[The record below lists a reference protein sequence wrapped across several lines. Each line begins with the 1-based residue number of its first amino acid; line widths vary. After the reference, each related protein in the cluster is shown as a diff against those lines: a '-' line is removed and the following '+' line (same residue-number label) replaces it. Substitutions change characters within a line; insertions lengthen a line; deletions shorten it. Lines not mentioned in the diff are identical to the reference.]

1 MVLRRFNK
9 PNSRSQLG
17 QALVET
23 ALLLP
28 ILLILLLGA
37 VDFGRLFFGWV
48 NIHQA
53 ARIGANYGSTHPNM
67 TASERDELV
76 LLVEGD
82 TAALNCEIDDP
93 VPNPTYTTAAGTPTS
108 DPSIG
113 DFSNFTIGCEFSMVT
128 PLAGLFFGDT
138 IPLSANAT
146 FPVRGGCVNCP
157 TPAPATPPPTPLQC
171 REVPAMA
178 GMSIAGAR
186 LAWASAGFLPAN
198 FTPLTGQ
205 DHQTVAPGP
214 VITQTPLSTCT
225 SPFAVFDS
233 SVVVVAVPFD
243 PVDPSCNTVPNLIG
257 ISVADARTT
266 WTDAGFTG
274 SLTVDGGGDPDGI
287 DNARVVTAQATTPT
301 STAGVSCGDPAW
313 IIDVATDDPLPPPPP
328 VPCRVPNLIHL
339 RLDEGQTE
347 WAEAGFLPANLTA
360 DGSNN
365 FKIQSQSLV
374 GGNYVACD
382 ATITVSSDPNG

>member
-1 MVLRRFNK
+1 MVLRRFNE

-243 PVDPSCNTVPNLIG
+243 LARSILQHRAKPDRDLTRRREDDLDRCRIHRERQPHSRRRWRSGWHRQRPRRYCAGHHAHIHCGGQLWGSRVDHRRRN
-257 ISVADARTT
+257 
-266 WTDAGFTG
+266 
-274 SLTVDGGGDPDGI
+274 
-287 DNARVVTAQATTPT
+287 
-301 STAGVSCGDPAW
+301 
-313 IIDVATDDPLPPPPP
+313 
-328 VPCRVPNLIHL
+328 
-339 RLDEGQTE
+339 
-347 WAEAGFLPANLTA
+347 
-360 DGSNN
+360 
-365 FKIQSQSLV
+365 
-374 GGNYVACD
+374 
-382 ATITVSSDPNG
+382 